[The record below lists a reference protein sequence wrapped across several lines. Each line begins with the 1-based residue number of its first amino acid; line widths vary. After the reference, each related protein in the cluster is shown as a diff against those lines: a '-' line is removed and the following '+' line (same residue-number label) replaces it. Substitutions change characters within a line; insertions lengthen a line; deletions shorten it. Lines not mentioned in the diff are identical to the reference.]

1 MMFLDNTSCSNIEG
15 MSKQNLELVVSKK
28 SQGQQSELR
37 QKRVEV
43 VDRKD
48 FQRKDHG
55 ILERSLA
62 IWLVTSLVH
71 SPVDALRLIGAAQ
84 SQKWSSAQP
93 SLYPTCGK
101 DFHDMLVS
109 FHLCCLHPILHF
121 FLVSLWKKQ
130 RILDAWLRARY
141 HGTMMLQHLPSLNH
155 CHLTL

>member
-62 IWLVTSLVH
+62 I
-71 SPVDALRLIGAAQ
+71 
-84 SQKWSSAQP
+84 
-93 SLYPTCGK
+93 
-101 DFHDMLVS
+101 
-109 FHLCCLHPILHF
+109 
-121 FLVSLWKKQ
+121 
-130 RILDAWLRARY
+130 
-141 HGTMMLQHLPSLNH
+141 
-155 CHLTL
+155 